1 MERWVGGII
10 GSSGTISGVLSE
22 GQDVALTRKRTGDY
36 SENPIENRQ
45 YADETEKRSVM
56 TIAQM
61 DPAVTLENLRT
72 SKPEKVTIVLLSGDM
87 DRAMAAF
94 IIATGAAA
102 MGMQVTVFFTF
113 WGLNA
118 IRRNGA
124 TSSAKDWLRQMFGLL
139 NKGGANS
146 LPLSRFHFWGLGT
159 KMMQKVMKQNR
170 MPGVPELMETALD
183 LGVHFIACTTTMGL
197 MGITKDTLI
206 EGIDQFAGVTTYLAE
221 AKQGSVNLFI

>member
-1 MERWVGGII
+1 
-10 GSSGTISGVLSE
+10 
-22 GQDVALTRKRTGDY
+22 
-36 SENPIENRQ
+36 
-45 YADETEKRSVM
+45 M

-61 DPAVTLENLRT
+61 DPAVALADLQA
-72 SKPEKVTIVLLSGDM
+72 SKPDRVTIVLLSGDM

-113 WGLNA
+113 WGLNT
-118 IRRNGA
+118 IRRKGA
-124 TSSAKDWLRQMFGLL
+124 TSSAKDWLRRMFGLL
-139 NKGGANS
+139 NTGGADS

-159 KMMQKVMKQNR
+159 KMMKKVMKQNR

-183 LGVHFIACTTTMGL
+183 LGVRFIACTTTMGL

>member
-1 MERWVGGII
+1 
-10 GSSGTISGVLSE
+10 
-22 GQDVALTRKRTGDY
+22 
-36 SENPIENRQ
+36 
-45 YADETEKRSVM
+45 M
-56 TIAQM
+56 TTTQL
-61 DPAVTLENLRT
+61 DPAVALADLQAAKSDR
-72 SKPEKVTIVLLSGDM
+72 VTIVLLSGDL

-102 MGMQVTVFFTF
+102 MGMKVTIFFTF

-118 IRRNGA
+118 IRRKGA
-124 TSSAKDWLRQMFGLL
+124 TSSAKDWLRRMFGVL
-139 NKGGANS
+139 NKGGADN
-146 LPLSRFHFWGLGT
+146 LPLSRFHFGGVGT
-159 KMMQKVMKQNR
+159 KMMQKVMRQNK

-206 EGIDQFAGVTTYLAE
+206 DGIDQFAGVTTYLAE